1 MADANT
7 DSGIDFKV
15 DVSNLYREE
24 GYTDLKV
31 ASIRRL
37 IPVLPDGSTDKSRTE
52 IFIGSAQLMSP
63 SGPLPIQ
70 SVLTAN
76 SLEEAIDAFPEAMRI
91 ATEQMVEELRK
102 MQEQQKN
109 ENDSRIIVPGR

>member
-1 MADANT
+1 MT
-7 DSGIDFKV
+7 DENAVNGIDFKV
-15 DVSNLYREE
+15 DLNNLYKEE

-37 IPVLPDGSTDKSRTE
+37 IPVLPDGSIDKSRTD

-76 SLEEAIDAFPEAMRI
+76 NLKEAIDAFPEAMRI

-102 MQEQQKN
+102 IQEQQKQ